1 MERNGPVEALEIM
14 KSKYDGAELG
24 YCEFRDQDSVN
35 RAIRNQ
41 DGVKVHSMGPFEV
54 KRYCPRDDRVWC
66 RYCVDSRRP
75 PWVFFT
81 HTTQECTKCS
91 PPRRSESPRR
101 RPRRSESPRRRSL
114 SPLPPVVPCRHG
126 AKCNNKE
133 CPFLHPPANS
143 GESPRR
149 RPRRSESPRRRS
161 LSPLPPVVPCRHG
174 AKCNNKECPFL
185 HPPANSGPPANN
197 AVCITGIT
205 DDRLEEKDLREIMER
220 QGPVSSLVIKNVFN
234 DTTRI
239 AFCEFHDA
247 SSVVRALRNLDGLPR
262 AGDPH
267 GRYAELSGNNNE

>member
-114 SPLPPVVPCRHG
+114 SPLPPVVPCR
-126 AKCNNKE
+126 N
-133 CPFLHPPANS
+133 
-143 GESPRR
+143 
-149 RPRRSESPRRRS
+149 
-161 LSPLPPVVPCRHG
+161 G